1 MEIMERKK
9 NDEKEKNIQKELILN
24 RNSEEAYNI
33 SVNAKK
39 ILKENENKDKGKQI
53 FQDKLNSNP
62 KNQTVQQND
71 LIKRAKDNSSI
82 EENGKDESKDH
93 LNATNENNRNIR
105 NEEINEN
112 KINDID
118 EDISKMKNFK
128 NKNEFNDKKITEK
141 TDEDAFILLN
151 NYYKDID
158 LKFKADNTNNYGKN
172 FLLKNKLNELPINYH
187 KFQNYSQY
195 SYPHY
200 QNQIFNNMNYL
211 LNYNQ
216 GSSYLYPQNNFI
228 MNNHQNLSLINNI
241 YINNIFHENKNKYN
255 NKNKNIIE
263 PKFFIINLDNILKGI
278 DKRTTIMIRH
288 IPNKYSYENIIE
300 EINIV
305 CKDKYDFFYLPLDY
319 QNNCNLG
326 YAFINFINPLHII
339 YFYKTFKS
347 RKWLHY
353 NSYKECDLTFARF
366 QGKNEL
372 ISNIEKKFEKNS
384 ENKKKP
390 LIFQIKN
397 PPKIDLFKQYYEIIK
412 QFKPDIMND
421 INWI

>member
-1 MEIMERKK
+1 
-9 NDEKEKNIQKELILN
+9 
-24 RNSEEAYNI
+24 
-33 SVNAKK
+33 
-39 ILKENENKDKGKQI
+39 
-53 FQDKLNSNP
+53 
-62 KNQTVQQND
+62 
-71 LIKRAKDNSSI
+71 
-82 EENGKDESKDH
+82 
-93 LNATNENNRNIR
+93 
-105 NEEINEN
+105 
-112 KINDID
+112 
-118 EDISKMKNFK
+118 MKNFK

-141 TDEDAFILLN
+141 TEEDAFILLN

-172 FLLKNKLNELPINYH
+172 FLLKNKLNELPINYN

-366 QGKNEL
+366 QGRNEL

>member
-1 MEIMERKK
+1 MERKK

-24 RNSEEAYNI
+24 GNSEETYNI

-82 EENGKDESKDH
+82 EENVKDESKDH

>member
-1 MEIMERKK
+1 MERKK

-24 RNSEEAYNI
+24 GNSEEANNI

-62 KNQTVQQND
+62 KNQKVQQND

-366 QGKNEL
+366 QGRNEL

>member
-1 MEIMERKK
+1 MERKK
-9 NDEKEKNIQKELILN
+9 NDEKEKNIQEKLILN
-24 RNSEEAYNI
+24 ENSEEANNI
-33 SVNAKK
+33 SVNEKK
-39 ILKENENKDKGKQI
+39 IIKENEKLDKGKQI
-53 FQDKLNSNP
+53 FQDTLNSNP
-62 KNQTVQQND
+62 KNQIVQQND
-71 LIKRAKDNSSI
+71 LIKRIKDNSSI

-112 KINDID
+112 KINYID
-118 EDISKMKNFK
+118 ENISKMKNFK

-158 LKFKADNTNNYGKN
+158 LKFKTDNTNNYGKN
-172 FLLKNKLNELPINYH
+172 FLLKNKINELPINYN
-187 KFQNYSQY
+187 KFQNNSQY

-211 LNYNQ
+211 LYYNQ
-216 GSSYLYPQNNFI
+216 SPSYLYPQNNFI

-412 QFKPDIMND
+412 QFKPDILND

>member
-1 MEIMERKK
+1 MERKK

-24 RNSEEAYNI
+24 GNSEEANNI

>member
-1 MEIMERKK
+1 MERKK

-62 KNQTVQQND
+62 KNQAVQQND
-71 LIKRAKDNSSI
+71 LIKRAKDNLSI

-366 QGKNEL
+366 QGRNEL

>member
-1 MEIMERKK
+1 MERKK
-9 NDEKEKNIQKELILN
+9 NDEKEKNIQEKLILN
-24 RNSEEAYNI
+24 ENSEEANNI
-33 SVNAKK
+33 SVNEKK
-39 ILKENENKDKGKQI
+39 IIKENEKLDKGKQI
-53 FQDKLNSNP
+53 FRDTLNSNP
-62 KNQTVQQND
+62 KNQIVQQND
-71 LIKRAKDNSSI
+71 LIKRIKDNSSI

-93 LNATNENNRNIR
+93 LNAINENNRNIT

-112 KINDID
+112 KINYID

-172 FLLKNKLNELPINYH
+172 FLLKNKINELPINYN
-187 KFQNYSQY
+187 KFQNSSQY

-211 LNYNQ
+211 LYYNQ
-216 GSSYLYPQNNFI
+216 GPSYLYPQNNFI

-255 NKNKNIIE
+255 NKNRNIIE

-366 QGKNEL
+366 QGKSEL

-412 QFKPDIMND
+412 QFKPDILND

>member
-1 MEIMERKK
+1 MERKK

-24 RNSEEAYNI
+24 GNSEEANNI

-366 QGKNEL
+366 QGRNEL

>member
-366 QGKNEL
+366 QGRNEL

>member
-1 MEIMERKK
+1 MERKK

-24 RNSEEAYNI
+24 GNSEEANNI

-82 EENGKDESKDH
+82 EENVKDESKDH

-141 TDEDAFILLN
+141 TEEDAFILLN

-172 FLLKNKLNELPINYH
+172 FLLKNKLNELPINYN